1 MNIITR
7 IIIFTAL
14 TSFVSFHASAQKKA
28 PVGKQTKSMVGTYQI
43 FRNMSETENPKQIS
57 EAFTTDL
64 INDVLIKNRHK
75 TKVTYY
81 EIGKFTKVKI
91 LPYSEIN
98 SPTFKP
104 VSSEELIY

>member
-7 IIIFTAL
+7 IVISAAL
-14 TSFVSFHASAQKKA
+14 TAFVSFHASAQKKA
-28 PVGKQTKSMVGTYQI
+28 PVGTQTKSMEGTYQ
-43 FRNMSETENPKQIS
+43 FVRNMSETENPKQIS

-64 INDVLIKNRHK
+64 INEVLMKNRHK

-98 SPTFKP
+98 SPSFKP
-104 VSSEELIY
+104 LSSEELIY